1 MYTAPMSDAS
11 RPASAPDRR
20 VADALPDHWADRV
33 LPLSLR
39 PYARLMRLE
48 RPIGWWLLLLPG
60 WWAIALAGPDLRL
73 FGLFL
78 AGAIIMRGAG
88 CVWNDITDRN
98 FDAQVARTRSR
109 PLPSGQ
115 VSVKQALAFLG
126 LLLGLGFVIL
136 LQFNSLTRYL
146 GAASLLLILTYPFMK
161 RITWWPQAFLGFTFN
176 WGALMGWTAASGSLP
191 AGAFLLY
198 AGGLFWT
205 LAYDTIYAHQDRE
218 DDALI
223 GVKSTARL
231 LGASSPAY
239 IAGFFAIALGLF
251 AAAGWSADAGAFFF
265 AGLALAGL
273 HAIWQLRQLDID
285 DAEGCLNLF
294 RANRTFGL
302 LILAGALIDRLT

>member
-1 MYTAPMSDAS
+1 MADTEQI
-11 RPASAPDRR
+11 
-20 VADALPDHWADRV
+20 VADALPAHWADRW
-33 LPLSLR
+33 LPRGVR

-60 WWAIALAGPDLRL
+60 WWALALAGPDLRL
-73 FGLFL
+73 FALFL

-88 CVWNDITDRN
+88 CVWNDITDRD
-98 FDAQVARTRSR
+98 FDAKVARTRSR
-109 PLPSGQ
+109 PIPSGQ
-115 VSVKQALAFLG
+115 VSVTQALAFLALL
-126 LLLGLGFVIL
+126 LLLGLGIL
-136 LQFNSLTRYL
+136 LQLNGLARAL
-146 GAASLLLILTYPFMK
+146 GAASLVLIITYPFMK
-161 RITWWPQAFLGFTFN
+161 RVTWWPQAFLGLTFN
-176 WGALMGWTAASGSLP
+176 WGALLGWAAASASLP

-231 LGASSPAY
+231 LGAKSPAF
-239 IAGFFAIALGLF
+239 IAAFFAIAIVLFGL
-251 AAAGWSADAGAFFF
+251 AGWSAGAGVFFF

-273 HAIWQLRQLDID
+273 HAIWQCLRLNID
-285 DAEGCLNLF
+285 DAAACLMLF
-294 RANRTFGL
+294 RANREFGL